1 MLVWDRDL
9 LYDLAAEF
17 RRMIVSAIEEDL
29 IKDVIFKRFPEGC
42 CGDAS
47 DLLGQYLLEHD
58 IQTWNVVG
66 QYYYNYDSGFETH
79 RDIQTHNWLT
89 TENPFEKK
97 NYLIID
103 ITGDQFYRQR
113 MYGYF
118 DIPVYVGR
126 MDNFHGLF
134 KFGEHDV
141 YRFEGIDAYD
151 YCARGKLW
159 GLYKGIVGDE

>member
-1 MLVWDRDL
+1 VVGNRDL

-17 RRMIVSAIEEDL
+17 RRMIVSAIEEGL
-29 IKDVIFKRFPEGC
+29 IQDVIFKKFPDGC

-47 DLLGQYLLEHD
+47 DLLGQYLLDHG
-58 IQTWNVVG
+58 IQTWNVIG
-66 QYYYNYDSGFETH
+66 QYYYNYDLDSEAY
-79 RDIQTHNWLT
+79 REIQTHNWLS
-89 TENPFEKK
+89 TENPFEKN

-103 ITGDQFYRQR
+103 ITGDQFYRKK

-126 MDNFHGLF
+126 MDNFHKLF
-134 KFGEHDV
+134 EFEESDV

-159 GLYKGIVGDE
+159 ELYNGIINS